1 MNLTALIP
9 ARSIR
14 HLLFLAAILATA
26 LSAQAKIH
34 LKISATTQIAESFAK
49 WTAEAP
55 LNQITSYKNASANR
69 PTVDLILELQAL
81 KAGGL
86 DFDYEIVTAPNN
98 ARARLEVVQASA
110 DITAETTWD
119 YLIDPEENNLLR
131 TTPIILDGEF
141 EKGIYV
147 LPTNEKILKIKT
159 LEELQQFTGVIV
171 GSWEV
176 DVRTL
181 KAMQLKGL
189 ELPAKSENVYAMLAK
204 ERADF
209 TLLELSSQPD
219 LSSESGGV
227 RLIPIP
233 GVKIALKGGG
243 RSWIVAKNSPNA
255 TVIHAALVKGVKQF
269 RDEGRL
275 TRAFKECGF
284 INPRATDWKRLF

>member
-1 MNLTALIP
+1 MKLAPCLSTGLPRI
-9 ARSIR
+9 
-14 HLLFLAAILATA
+14 LLLLAATVLST

-34 LKISATTQIAESFAK
+34 LKISATAQIAESFAK
-49 WTAEAP
+49 WTAETP
-55 LNQITSYKNASANR
+55 LDQITSYKNANANR

-86 DFDYEIVTAPNN
+86 DFDYEIITAPNN
-98 ARARLEVVQASA
+98 ARARLEVVQANV

-119 YLIDPEENNLLR
+119 YLIDPEEKNLLR

-147 LPTNEKILKIKT
+147 MPTNEKILKVKS
-159 LEELQQFTGVIV
+159 LEELQQFTGITVN
-171 GSWEV
+171 SWDI

-181 KAMQLKGL
+181 RAMQLKGL
-189 ELPAKSENVYAMLAK
+189 ELPSKSENAYAMLAK

-219 LSSESGGV
+219 LSNENNGV
-227 RLIPIP
+227 RLIPVP
-233 GVKIALKGGG
+233 GVKIALKGGS

-255 TVIHAALVKGVKQF
+255 EAIHAALVKGVKIL
-269 RDEGRL
+269 RDEGRIN
-275 TRAFKECGF
+275 RAFKECGF
-284 INPRATDWKRLF
+284 FNPRAADWKRLF